1 MDLLALQADWVDD
14 YCSEEEQIG
23 EDEQEEKRK
32 KSVADNKKSLP
43 SSSIYMEGYSS
54 AQQIFTPLQESSS
67 IRRPKHAQYRSMT
80 DSKLDISK

>member
-1 MDLLALQADWVDD
+1 MDLLTLQADWVDD

-23 EDEQEEKRK
+23 EDEQEEKQE

-54 AQQIFTPLQESSS
+54 GQQIFTPLQESSS